1 MKCHSSLEPES
12 YHPFK
17 NGIAGSVPA
26 FAEAPAR
33 TKLYAGGAT
42 RRQAR
47 NEQMTFDTASFI
59 GITTQSKNFPRIE
72 NSIWIK
78 DFFNTAH

>member
-1 MKCHSSLEPES
+1 MKCHTVPEPES
-12 YHPFK
+12 YHSFK
-17 NGIAGSVPA
+17 KRDRGSVPA

-47 NEQMTFDTASFI
+47 DDQMTFDTSSN
-59 GITTQSKNFPRIE
+59 SK
-72 NSIWIK
+72 SLGCSL
-78 DFFNTAH
+78 

>member
-1 MKCHSSLEPES
+1 MKCHSGLEPES
-12 YHPFK
+12 HHSLK
-17 NGIAGSVPA
+17 KRDRGSVPA

-47 NEQMTFDTASFI
+47 DDHMTFDTTSFL
-59 GITTQSKNFPRIE
+59 
-72 NSIWIK
+72 
-78 DFFNTAH
+78 H